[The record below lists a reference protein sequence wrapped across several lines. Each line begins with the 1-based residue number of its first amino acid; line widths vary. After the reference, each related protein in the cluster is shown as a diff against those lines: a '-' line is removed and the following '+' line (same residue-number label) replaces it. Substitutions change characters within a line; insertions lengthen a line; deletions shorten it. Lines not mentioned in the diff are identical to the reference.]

1 MRRAVATGTAPEEA
15 FLQQAPPF
23 ATTGE
28 LAAGARGL
36 RQSLEGIDAPLGE
49 LLTQPGVTDVLVNG
63 PTEVWI
69 DAGAGLTRV
78 EGFDLGTP
86 AMVRQMAVRM
96 AAAAGQRLDDAT
108 PIVDATLPSGVRLHA
123 VLPPLSGSSAVL
135 SLRVPAPVAM
145 SLEQL
150 IASGMITPW
159 LAEILQRLVKDKV
172 SGLVTGATGTG
183 KTTLLACLLG
193 LIDPGE
199 RLICIEEVS
208 ELRPHHP
215 HVVHLQARKDNVQG
229 AGGVSLSDL
238 VKAAMR
244 MRPDR
249 LILGEARGP
258 EVREMLSALNTG
270 HRGGWATIHANS
282 AVEVPA
288 RLEALGAL
296 AGMSRDAVCAQAL
309 PAFEVV
315 VHLKRFQGDDG
326 RVRRQVVQLAQLCRT
341 HEGSLGAQAVLEI
354 APDGTPQALTG
365 WPDFASRLG
374 IPRELPLE
382 VSGGVSE
389 ESFPELSRGAAG
401 ALTAGLTGTVHEAAG
416 LKRRRHL

>member
-1 MRRAVATGTAPEEA
+1 MRRAVAKGTAPEEA
-15 FLQQAPPF
+15 FLQVAPPF
-23 ATTGE
+23 ATTSE
-28 LAAGARGL
+28 LAAGARDL
-36 RQSLEGIDAPLGE
+36 RQSLEGIDAPLGA
-49 LLTQPGVTDVLVNG
+49 LLARPGVTDVLVNS
-63 PTEVWI
+63 PEEAWI
-69 DAGAGLTRV
+69 DAGLGLERVDFHLESAGVL
-78 EGFDLGTP
+78 
-86 AMVRQMAVRM
+86 RQMAVRM

-108 PIVDATLPSGVRLHA
+108 PIVDATLPSGVRMHA
-123 VLPPLSGSSAVL
+123 VLPPLSGACTVL
-135 SLRVPAPVAM
+135 SLRVPAPLAM

-150 IASGMITPW
+150 VASGMITPW
-159 LAEILQRLVKDKV
+159 LAEVLQHLVRSQV

-193 LIDPGE
+193 LVDPGE

-229 AGGVSLSDL
+229 AGGVNLSDL

-249 LILGEARGP
+249 LILGEARGA

-296 AGMSRDAVCAQAL
+296 ADMSRDTVCAQAL

-315 VHLKRFQGDDG
+315 VHLRRFQGDDG
-326 RVRRQVVQLAQLCRT
+326 RVRRQVVQLARLCR
-341 HEGSLGAQAVLEI
+341 GAHGELAAEAVLEI
-354 APDGTPQALTG
+354 APDGVARGLAG
-365 WPDFASRLG
+365 WPDFAARLG
-374 IPRELPLE
+374 
-382 VSGGVSE
+382 
-389 ESFPELSRGAAG
+389 LSRKIPSEAAL
-401 ALTAGLTGTVHEAAG
+401 AGTVEGTSGSNESSRATGLSGSDGIHEALVLG
-416 LKRRRHL
+416 RRRH